1 MAGWGTFLGKIAN
14 WTPNREESRRKKYG
28 KLKKKRQKLFRK
40 QSTQA
45 TRNKLARIDRQL
57 LAIEQA
63 AINQ

>member
-1 MAGWGTFLGKIAN
+1 MGIITILSKVCNWLPGK
-14 WTPNREESRRKKYG
+14 EEARRNKYA

-45 TRNKLARIDRQL
+45 TRNKLARIDKQL
-57 LAIEQA
+57 LAIEKA